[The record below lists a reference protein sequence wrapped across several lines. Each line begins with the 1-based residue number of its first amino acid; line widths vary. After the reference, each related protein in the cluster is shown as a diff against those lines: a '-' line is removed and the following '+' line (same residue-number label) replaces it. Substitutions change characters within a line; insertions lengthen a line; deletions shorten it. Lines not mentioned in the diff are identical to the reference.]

1 MPGPAAY
8 GRGGTE
14 PTVTDANI
22 VLGRLDVH
30 NFLGGAMPLDAAAAR
45 SVIETLAGK
54 LGLSVLEA
62 AEGVV
67 AVLNANMANAIRA
80 RTVQKGIDPRN
91 YALVAFGGA
100 GPLHG
105 VEVARLLGI
114 PEVLVPPYPGINS
127 AIGLLTTDLKYDIV
141 RTAFLV
147 SASIDLQRLNSQ
159 LADMEQALRA
169 QLDADGVDLANTVF
183 ERSADARYVGQGY
196 ELRLP
201 LPAGTITG
209 EVLNPAIGHF
219 HELHRQE
226 YGHHFVQSPV
236 ELVNLRVN
244 AIATVP
250 RIGAPA
256 KPAGGSLAAALIRT
270 DAAAFRV
277 GLSIETFPTAFY
289 DRNRLPVGTP
299 FAGPAIIL
307 QTDSTTVVPPDCTAV
322 LEESGAI
329 AIRLRAQ
336 MSTRPETQLRRP

>member
-1 MPGPAAY
+1 
-8 GRGGTE
+8 
-14 PTVTDANI
+14 
-22 VLGRLDVH
+22 
-30 NFLGGAMPLDAAAAR
+30 
-45 SVIETLAGK
+45 VIETLAAN

-62 AEGVV
+62 AEGIV

-114 PEVLVPPYPGINS
+114 PEVLIPPYPGINS

-147 SASIDLQRLNSQ
+147 STSINLQRLSSQ
-159 LADMEQALRA
+159 LDHMEQSLRT
-169 QLDADGVDLANTVF
+169 QLENDGVDLANTVF

-201 LPAGTITG
+201 LPPGIISAEAFG
-209 EVLNPAIGHF
+209 PAISRF

-226 YGHHFVQSPV
+226 YGHNFVQSPV

-256 KPAGGSLAAALIRT
+256 KPAGGTLAAALIRT
-270 DAAAFRV
+270 DSAAFRV

-289 DRNRLPVGTP
+289 DRNRLPVGTSFP
-299 FAGPAIIL
+299 GPAIIL
-307 QTDSTTVVPPDCTAV
+307 QTDSTTVVPPGCTAV

-329 AIRLRAQ
+329 AIRLEVET
-336 MSTRPETQLRRP
+336 SIRPETQLRRP